1 MNDIAIQAGSLG
13 RAFDEMWAVRGLDL
27 EVRRG
32 EIFGLVGPD
41 GAGKTTTM
49 CLLTAVC
56 RQQGCD
62 GGLPYPG
69 RRRKAINEQQ
79 LHG

>member
-13 RAFDEMWAVRGLDL
+13 RAFDEMWAVRGLDP

-41 GAGKTTTM
+41 SAGKTTTM
-49 CLLTAVC
+49 CLLTPFC
-56 RQQGCD
+56 RQQAHG

-69 RRRKAINEQQ
+69 RRRKAKNEQQ

>member
-1 MNDIAIQAGSLG
+1 MD
-13 RAFDEMWAVRGLDL
+13 RAFDEVWLVRDLDM
-27 EVRRG
+27 EVKRG
-32 EIFGLVGPD
+32 KTFSLVGPD
-41 GAGKTTTM
+41 NAGKTTTM

-62 GGLPYPG
+62 GRLPYPG